1 MAPNGNDLTLLRLG
15 RKYEHDPQFIAEGLS
30 IKVVEDT
37 LKLLEERG
45 LSQSWLAERM
55 GVSRAY
61 VSRILNA
68 PPNITL
74 LTIARIA
81 VALGT
86 MPGVSLNTASPPA
99 AAASGDA
106 ATASRVSL
114 RLAPE
119 HDETRRSASP
129 E

>member
-1 MAPNGNDLTLLRLG
+1 MAAEGNDLRLE
-15 RKYEHDPQFIAEGLS
+15 RLARDYERDPEFVAEKLS
-30 IKVVEDT
+30 IRVIEDT
-37 LKLLEERG
+37 LRLLEERG

-86 MPGVSLNTASPPA
+86 MPGVSLNTASRPTT
-99 AAASGDA
+99 AASGDVA
-106 ATASRVSL
+106 NSL
-114 RLAPE
+114 SGEARA
-119 HDETRRSASP
+119 RAGAR
-129 E
+129 